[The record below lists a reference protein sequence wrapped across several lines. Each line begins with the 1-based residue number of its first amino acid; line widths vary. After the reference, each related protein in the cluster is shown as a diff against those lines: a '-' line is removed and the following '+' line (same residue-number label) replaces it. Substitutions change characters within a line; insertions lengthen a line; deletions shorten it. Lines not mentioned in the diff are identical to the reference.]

1 MYDLFIET
9 KERGDGTASGIKK
22 KKELERLKIFK
33 QKNQIL
39 KKNRKVWLLGQ
50 RVEKGRK
57 KDPKRERAYS
67 KKPEV

>member
-33 QKNQIL
+33 QKKSNF
-39 KKNRKVWLLGQ
+39 KKASEGLAIRA
-50 RVEKGRK
+50 KGG
-57 KDPKRERAYS
+57 EGS
-67 KKPEV
+67 